1 MASEPRSV
9 RSVTQQTHSHAA
21 ARPRAEAA
29 GAVPGATSHMLSV
42 LCHLVSNSVLVD
54 IWLSDRRY
62 V

>member
-9 RSVTQQTHSHAA
+9 RSVTQQTYSHAA

-42 LCHLVSNSVLVD
+42 LCHLNSVLVD

>member
-9 RSVTQQTHSHAA
+9 RSVTQQTRSHAA

-29 GAVPGATSHMLSV
+29 GAVPGATSYMLSV
-42 LCHLVSNSVLVD
+42 LCHLNSVLVD

>member
-42 LCHLVSNSVLVD
+42 LCHLNSVLVD